1 MSTRTFVDAGV
12 LLAAARAIGAEAEVA
27 LQVLDDPDREFV
39 SSLFLRLEV
48 LPRAV
53 YAKNMLEAEFY
64 QVFFDSV
71 KEWAD
76 DLEAV
81 TDLAS
86 TIASDFGL
94 GSMDALHVAAALTL
108 GAQEIVTA
116 QPPDGPIHRVGGIK
130 VTSIRA

>member
-1 MSTRTFVDAGV
+1 MSTRTFVDSGV
-12 LLAAARAIGAEAEVA
+12 LLAGARAIGPEAEGA
-27 LQVLDDPDREFV
+27 LRGLDDPDREFV
-39 SSLFLRLEV
+39 SSLFLKLEV

-53 YAKNMLEAEFY
+53 YSKNMIEAEFY
-64 QVFFDSV
+64 QAFFDSV

-86 TIASDFGL
+86 TVASDFGL
-94 GSMDALHVAAALTL
+94 GSMDALHVAAAMTL

-116 QPPDGPIHRVGGIK
+116 QAPGGPIYRVGGIK